1 MRRFSFPVYTSSVHR
16 VSVFLLMFTGGVEAA
31 VSIIVCSMSVIIP
44 AVLRALGVGDP
55 FMREDTVDMNLTT
68 GADIARINTTI
79 ELGLPIFRGA
89 VVTDSGESEDPMAS
103 RQWDLVDLN
112 MKNGREHRLTAQASD
127 GSLGNSKK
135 VLSLADERDITDSLA
150 QVRSTP
156 AATIN
161 RDIEVDIE
169 KERAKRNST

>member
-1 MRRFSFPVYTSSVHR
+1 MRSPESPAHR
-16 VSVFLLMFTGGVEAA
+16 VSIFFLMLTGGVEAA

-55 FMREDTVDMNLTT
+55 FMREDTVDMNLST
-68 GADIARINTTI
+68 GADVVRINTTI

-89 VVTDSGESEDPMAS
+89 VVTDSGESEGPVAS
-103 RQWDLVDLN
+103 RQRDLVDLDV
-112 MKNGREHRLTAQASD
+112 KDGKEHRLTAQASD

-135 VLSLADERDITDSLA
+135 ILSLAGERDITDSLA

-156 AATIN
+156 AATTDW
-161 RDIEVDIE
+161 DIEVDIE
-169 KERAKRNST
+169 KERVKRNST